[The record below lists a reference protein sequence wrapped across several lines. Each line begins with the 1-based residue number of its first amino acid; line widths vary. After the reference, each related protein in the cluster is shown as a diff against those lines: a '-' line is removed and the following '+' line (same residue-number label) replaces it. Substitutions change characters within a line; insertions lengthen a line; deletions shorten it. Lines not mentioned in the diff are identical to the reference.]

1 MKIKKGDTVIITSG
15 SRKDKK
21 RTGKVLDIVKG
32 KDMIVVEGVNIK
44 KKITK
49 DAAGKKTMV
58 DVEYPVHVSNVMF
71 YDEKA
76 KAGSRIAIEGAGK
89 DKKRVTK
96 KSGTTLK

>member
-21 RTGKVLDIVKG
+21 KTGKVLDILTA
-32 KDMIVVEGVNIK
+32 KDMVVVEGVNIK

-49 DAAGKKTMV
+49 DTTGKKSMV
-58 DVEYPVHVSNVMF
+58 DVEYPVHVSNVMI

-76 KAGSRIAIEGAGK
+76 KAGSRIAFEGTGK

-96 KSGTTLK
+96 KSGTELN

>member
-21 RTGKVLDIVKG
+21 KVATVLEIIKG
-32 KDMIVVEGVNIK
+32 KDMVVVEGVNIK
-44 KKITK
+44 KKVTRDTK
-49 DAAGKKTMV
+49 GDKTMV

-76 KAGSRIAIEGAGK
+76 KAGSRIAVEGTGK
-89 DKKRVTK
+89 DKNRVTK
-96 KSGTTLK
+96 KSGTTIK

>member
-1 MKIKKGDTVIITSG
+1 MKIKKGDTVIVTSG

-21 RTGKVLDIVKG
+21 KTGKVLDIVKG
-32 KDMIVVEGVNIK
+32 KDMVVVEGVNIK
-44 KKITK
+44 KKVTK
-49 DAAGKKTMV
+49 DTTGKKTMV

-76 KAGSRIAIEGAGK
+76 KTGSRLTFEGTGK

-96 KSGTTLK
+96 KSGTALN